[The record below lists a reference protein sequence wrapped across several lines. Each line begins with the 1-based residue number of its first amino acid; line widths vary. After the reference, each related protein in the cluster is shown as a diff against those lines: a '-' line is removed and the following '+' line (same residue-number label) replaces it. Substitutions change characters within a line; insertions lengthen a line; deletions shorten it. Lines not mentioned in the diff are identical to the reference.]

1 MEINIKVS
9 RESTKRWS
17 VFETMVVGLEALWLD
32 NDNKEVKPASRSEWG
47 DWIAATRTRNYVL
60 GDPLLDWLS
69 THGSKNGFVQDRDYP
84 GYDPR
89 TDFTEFIFSQG
100 RLFEEAVMAQI
111 ESLAPVTRIASNP
124 YAARDLEVSIQTTHA
139 MRDGAA
145 IIYQGVL
152 RNPETKTYGT
162 PDLLVR
168 SDVLAKL
175 FPEQADAIEITQGA
189 PGIGNLSQHYCVVD
203 IKFTALHLTG
213 SGTLMN
219 VGSAPAYKVQVFL
232 YNSALGRIQGFTPS
246 NGFVIGRSWQVRK
259 GRQTMRGS
267 SCMERLGIIPMDTT
281 VGRNMRIDDAAR
293 EAVDWVRRVR
303 SQGKEWALYPEPSVP
318 ELYPNMGNSQDS
330 PWHQAKT
337 EIGKELQ
344 ELTLLWNVGITAR
357 SYAHSQG
364 VTRWND
370 PRLSAE
376 VVGMNPGKKLET
388 LDHILQVNREA
399 GSTIVLPLTIESAR
413 EQWLPERPLEF
424 YVDFESVSDL
434 NDDFSKMPERAGT
447 PMVFMIGC
455 GHVERGEWVFRQ
467 FTTSLLTHSE
477 ERRILEEWFAYMA
490 TVRET
495 IDPKGS
501 LPLIFH
507 WSPAERMSLAA
518 EYNSVAVRHPD
529 IEWPE
534 LAWFDFYTEVMT
546 AEPVV
551 VKGAMDFG
559 LKSIAKAFKSHGF
572 VDTLWKE
579 GPADGLGA
587 MVGAFWCHETAIQSG
602 GSMLDDQLMHQIGDY
617 NEVDCLVM
625 MEAINY
631 LRKAH

>member
-1 MEINIKVS
+1 
-9 RESTKRWS
+9 
-17 VFETMVVGLEALWLD
+17 MVIGLEALWLD
-32 NDNKEVKPASRSEWG
+32 NDNKEINPTSRSEWG
-47 DWIAATRTRNYVL
+47 EWIAATRTRNYVL
-60 GDPLLDWLS
+60 GDPLLDWLAM
-69 THGSKNGFVQDRDYP
+69 HGSPKGFVQDRDYP
-84 GYDPR
+84 GYDVR
-89 TDFTEFIFSQG
+89 TDFTQLIFAQG
-100 RLFEEAVMAQI
+100 RLFEEAVMEQI
-111 ESLAPVTRIASNP
+111 ESLAVVKRISSDP
-124 YAARDLEVSIQTTHA
+124 YAVRDLDVSIQTAQA
-139 MRDGAA
+139 MRDGAE

-152 RNPETKTYGT
+152 RNPDTKTYGT

-168 SDVLAKL
+168 SDILAKL
-175 FPEQADAIEITQGA
+175 FPEQAGAIDIGHGA
-189 PGIGNLSQHYCVVD
+189 PGIGNMSQHYCVVD

-232 YNSALGRIQGFTPS
+232 YNAALGRIQGFTPL

-259 GRQTMRGS
+259 GRQMIRGT
-267 SCMERLGIIPMDTT
+267 SCIERLGIIPMDTT
-281 VGRNMRIDDAAR
+281 VGRNMHIDDAAR
-293 EAVDWVRRVR
+293 DAVDWVRKVR
-303 SQGKEWALYPEPSVP
+303 NEGRNWSVHPTPSVP

-330 PWHQAKT
+330 PWHQAKG
-337 EIGKELQ
+337 EIAKELQ

-357 SYAHSQG
+357 SYAHAQG
-364 VTRWND
+364 VTKWTD
-370 PRLSAE
+370 PKLSAE
-376 VVGMNPGKKLET
+376 VVGMTPGKKFET
-388 LDHILQVNREA
+388 LDQILQVNRDQ
-399 GSTIVLPLTIESAR
+399 GSIIVSPRTIESAR
-413 EQWLPERPLEF
+413 DQWLPEKPLEF

-447 PMVFMIGC
+447 PMIFMIGC
-455 GHVERGEWVFRQ
+455 GHMERGEWVFRQ
-467 FTTSLLTHSE
+467 FTASLLTPSE
-477 ERRILEEWFAYMA
+477 ERRILEEWFAHMA
-490 TVRET
+490 TVKDA
-495 IDPKGS
+495 IDPEGP

-518 EYNSVAVRHPD
+518 EYNSVASRHPD

-587 MVGAFWCHETAIQSG
+587 MVGAFWCHESASQGS
-602 GSMLDDQLMHQIGDY
+602 GSMLDNELMHQIGDY

-631 LRKAH
+631 LRQEH

>member
-1 MEINIKVS
+1 
-9 RESTKRWS
+9 
-17 VFETMVVGLEALWLD
+17 MVMGLEALWFD
-32 NDNKEVKPASRSEWG
+32 NNNKEINPTSRSEWG
-47 DWIAATRTRNYVL
+47 EWIAATRTRNYVL
-60 GDPLLDWLS
+60 GDPLLDWLAM
-69 THGSKNGFVQDRDYP
+69 HGSPKGFVQDRDYP
-84 GYDPR
+84 GYDVR
-89 TDFTEFIFSQG
+89 TDFTQFIFAQG
-100 RLFEEAVMAQI
+100 RLFEEAVMEQI
-111 ESLAPVTRIASNP
+111 ESLAVVKRISSDP
-124 YAARDLEVSIQTTHA
+124 YAVRDLDVSIQTAQA
-139 MRDGAA
+139 MRDGAE

-152 RNPETKTYGT
+152 RNPDTKTYGT

-168 SDVLAKL
+168 SDILVKL
-175 FPEQADAIEITQGA
+175 FPEQAAAIDIGHGA
-189 PGIGNLSQHYCVVD
+189 PGIGNMSQHYCVVD

-213 SGTLMN
+213 SGTLTN

-232 YNSALGRIQGFTPS
+232 YNAALGRIQGFTPS

-259 GRQTMRGS
+259 GRQMIRGT
-267 SCMERLGIIPMDTT
+267 SCIERLGIIPMDTT
-281 VGRNMRIDDAAR
+281 VGRNMHIDDAAR
-293 EAVDWVRRVR
+293 DAVDWVRKVR
-303 SQGKEWALYPEPSVP
+303 NEGGNWSVHPTPSVP

-330 PWHQAKT
+330 PWHQAKG
-337 EIGKELQ
+337 EIAKELQ
-344 ELTLLWNVGITAR
+344 ELTLLWNVGIAAR
-357 SYAHSQG
+357 SYAHAQG
-364 VTRWND
+364 VTKWTD
-370 PRLSAE
+370 PKLSSE
-376 VVGMNPGKKLET
+376 VVGMTPGKKFET
-388 LDHILQVNREA
+388 LDQILQVNRDQ
-399 GSTIVLPLTIESAR
+399 GSLIVSPRTIESAR
-413 EQWLPERPLEF
+413 DQWLPEKPLEF

-447 PMVFMIGC
+447 PMIFMIGC
-455 GHVERGEWVFRQ
+455 GHMERGEWVFRQ
-467 FTTSLLTHSE
+467 FTASLLTPSE
-477 ERRILEEWFAYMA
+477 ERRILEEWFAHMA
-490 TVRET
+490 TVKDA
-495 IDPKGS
+495 IDPEGP

-518 EYNSVAVRHPD
+518 EYNSVASRHPD

-587 MVGAFWCHETAIQSG
+587 MVGAFWCHESASQGS
-602 GSMLDDQLMHQIGDY
+602 GSMLDNELMHQIGDY

-631 LRKAH
+631 LRQEH